1 MNQDL
6 VWPEISVV
14 IPVYNRRVIMEKT
27 LENLTQQTLDPTRF
41 EVIVVDDASTDGTG
55 EMIQSFESPYLLRYF
70 RMPGRSGPAGAR
82 NKGVREAQGN
92 LIVFI
97 DSDLV
102 PAPELLEAHLAA
114 HQSEDQ
120 VIGHGPVIHT
130 TDLENPTAARMKLTD
145 MSRAFFATGNVS
157 IRREHLLKAG
167 LFDEE
172 FREYGWED
180 LELGRRLRRLQLR
193 AVPVPEAKGYH
204 YKASLQL
211 SQLPRLKERERQ
223 RARTALI
230 YYRKHPERGVRMS
243 VELSPFF
250 FRLDRLLNAGDWT
263 ERESTQR
270 FLERL
275 EARGCHF
282 LLRFLVRLITHHAY
296 MDELRKALA
305 PDDPARRWV
314 RC

>member
-1 MNQDL
+1 VSQHQVL
-6 VWPEISVV
+6 PVISVV
-14 IPVYNRRVIMEKT
+14 IPVYNRRVIMAKT
-27 LENLTQQTLDPTRF
+27 LGYLSQQTLDPTRF
-41 EVIVVDDASTDGTG
+41 EVVVVDDASTDGTG
-55 EMIQSFESPYLLRYF
+55 EMIKSLKPPYLLRYF
-70 RMPGRSGPAGAR
+70 SMPERGGPAGAR
-82 NKGVREAQGN
+82 NKGVREAQGS

-102 PAPELLEAHLAA
+102 PAPELLEAHLEA
-114 HQSEDQ
+114 HQSADN

-130 TDLENPTAARMKLTD
+130 TDLDNPTATRMKLTD

-180 LELGRRLRRLQLR
+180 LELGRRLRRLQLQ
-193 AVPVPEAKGYH
+193 AIPVPEAKGYH

-211 SQLPRLKERERQ
+211 SQLPALMERERQ

-243 VELSPFF
+243 IELSPVFF
-250 FRLDRLLNAGDWT
+250 WLDRSFSAGGWT
-263 ERESTQR
+263 ERESTQT
-270 FLERL
+270 FLRRL
-275 EARGCHF
+275 EARGCH
-282 LLRFLVRLITHHAY
+282 LPLRVLVRLITHHAY
-296 MDELRKALA
+296 MDELRKAL
-305 PDDPARRWV
+305 PPEDPARRWV
-314 RC
+314 R